1 MDERIH
7 AQIIAGEI
15 TALTLDTSIFER
27 AGLAME
33 SGLLAQL
40 GQFREGDIRLVIASV
55 VANEVRRHLAE
66 NAEKAAGAL
75 QNALRETGRHQALPA
90 EVQRQ
95 LADAVDAASAETGS
109 RARQRFDDWVAR
121 VGATVLDE
129 AEFASIAEVMRRYEI
144 AEPPFG
150 ATANKKHEFP
160 DAVALSTLEGWAN
173 SAGTR
178 ILTVTQDNDWKRYGA
193 QSASLVVVD
202 DLADALAGLQRRAAA
217 TDVADRL
224 AASLGDDDRL
234 GLGEALLSALQHNDS
249 IRFTVEA
256 DSQFSFD
263 EEGVDAN
270 FEEVELGDPAD
281 ARSSFETV
289 SFSDDVAV
297 IKVAVTAT
305 AAIDVHFSFDKWDSI
320 DREYLSMGSTTLSR
334 MAEIE
339 IEALVT
345 VAVDDLGEMT
355 IEEVEILP
363 TTHNL
368 YFPEIEPDWMSDPD
382 NYDSYERD

>member
-40 GQFREGDIRLVIASV
+40 GQFRDGDIRLVIASV
-55 VANEVRRHLAE
+55 VASEVRRHLAE
-66 NAEKAAGAL
+66 NAEKAVGAL

-95 LADAVDAASAETGS
+95 LADAVDAASEEIGS

-129 AEFASIAEVMRRYEI
+129 AKFASIAEVMRRYEI

-150 ATANKKHEFP
+150 ATGNKKHEFP
-160 DAVALSTLEGWAN
+160 DAVALLTLEGWAK

-193 QSASLVVVD
+193 QSTSLVVVD
-202 DLADALAGLQRRAAA
+202 DLADALAGLQRLAAA
-217 TDVADRL
+217 TDAADRL
-224 AASLGDDDRL
+224 AASLGDDDPL
-234 GLGEALLSALQHNDS
+234 GLGEALLAALQHNDS

-281 ARSSFETV
+281 ALSSFETV

-297 IKVAVTAT
+297 IKVAATAT

-345 VAVDDLGEMT
+345 VAVDGPGEMT
-355 IEEVEILP
+355 IEDVEILP

-368 YFPEIEPDWMSDPD
+368 YFAEIEPDWMTDPD